1 MTCMN
6 LKSQPL
12 DFGTVLVC
20 ACITYRAYGMRKG
33 KGDRGDIRD
42 GQNLD
47 AIFRAELIVI
57 EWQGDGEE
65 GWAQTAG
72 QYSRWERTRDRI

>member
-1 MTCMN
+1 MASIILSSQN
-6 LKSQPL
+6 PYKHDLREYEVKYSQPL

-20 ACITYRAYGMRKG
+20 ACITYRVYGMRKG

-47 AIFRAELIVI
+47 AIIRAEL
-57 EWQGDGEE
+57 
-65 GWAQTAG
+65 
-72 QYSRWERTRDRI
+72 